1 MATQAARL
9 PVFGPVDIAAFAI
22 DELAD
27 FRLRTGRHAVVL
39 RTVGHR
45 DRGGFFRDPRCCT
58 ESFAGACDVH
68 ELLSKRGDW
77 SGARSDRGGCR
88 RCACIYREGG
98 AGAASCV
105 DRGGGLSHC
114 PCRSLRGAVHF
125 PSAQRHH
132 DIRDE
137 VRMSNRAEAFEH
149 WIRTSFVQMNTE
161 LENLYFAKADRAQV
175 IGCGDPIKASLRDEG
190 HTHVVALLAEG
201 NTGEGFDSAYGV
213 LGSVGLYL
221 GALRRHELTNPAR
234 EERSPFPEASSLALH
249 VGASLG
255 MAPRFSTGHLA
266 THNRARAGV
275 RKSFTS
281 LRDEFLFIDENTRG
295 ILSLQRAADALASIV
310 HLGVSSPVADIMFDA
325 AKQALRDVIRFN
337 GRLMNQLG
345 VERVVYSV
353 RPYYKP
359 YRVGRQEYRGANA
372 GDFSGI
378 NEIDLLLGLCRAND
392 PYYAQLLVDKMLF
405 MIPADQA
412 RLRDCMTRTSLL
424 DELLALIDTHAQEE
438 WFQRNAAA
446 YLEVC
451 DLFGQS
457 AAQHH
462 DDLVKRFIAVPAAA
476 LEARDLEGITASG
489 PPLPVLLRS
498 LEVLRDLRLAAD
510 RTDIAS
516 RHADLKRLRAVVA
529 GDRPLAAA

>member
-1 MATQAARL
+1 
-9 PVFGPVDIAAFAI
+9 
-22 DELAD
+22 
-27 FRLRTGRHAVVL
+27 
-39 RTVGHR
+39 
-45 DRGGFFRDPRCCT
+45 
-58 ESFAGACDVH
+58 
-68 ELLSKRGDW
+68 
-77 SGARSDRGGCR
+77 
-88 RCACIYREGG
+88 
-98 AGAASCV
+98 
-105 DRGGGLSHC
+105 
-114 PCRSLRGAVHF
+114 
-125 PSAQRHH
+125 
-132 DIRDE
+132 
-137 VRMSNRAEAFEH
+137 MSNAEAFEH

-161 LENLYFAKADRAQV
+161 LENLYFAQQDRAQV
-175 IGCGDPIKASLRDEG
+175 IGCGDPVKARLRDEG
-190 HTHVVALLAEG
+190 HAYVLALLAEG

-295 ILSLQRAADALASIV
+295 ILSLQRAADALTSVV
-310 HLGVSSPVADIMFDA
+310 HLGVSSPVADVMFDA

-337 GRLMNQLG
+337 GRLIEQLD
-345 VERVVYSV
+345 VERFFYSV

-378 NEIDLLLGLCRAND
+378 NELDLLLGLCRAND

-405 MIPADQA
+405 MLPSDQA

-424 DELLALIDTHAQEE
+424 DELLSLMDKHGRTV
-438 WFQRNAAA
+438 WFQQNAGA

-451 DLFGQS
+451 DLFGQA

-462 DDLVKRFIAVPAAA
+462 DGLVKRFIEEPAAN
-476 LEARDLEGITASG
+476 LKEQGLEGITASG

-510 RTDIAS
+510 RRDITT
-516 RHADLKRLRAVVA
+516 RHDDLGRLRSVVTDGPA
-529 GDRPLAAA
+529 ESAPPMYSSE